1 MGQVEGLKPN
11 LRGALQVRRSV
22 AARAWSIS
30 RRLMRTSRRALPS
43 TAHSDVASKPFFWR
57 NMLRSLI
64 SSMGR
69 WSCRSRSGS
78 DADPPPGSFLGS
90 STNSDTLQTMLNWL
104 LRIGQ
109 TGWTARSR
117 PTFSTLQNAAS
128 AELASLGSPLVRL
141 LGEALVPL
149 AQLSTHR
156 CGISL
161 ILGARLRPA
170 ADISCG
176 VRYGRRILCWLFQ
189 PDRPD
194 RPSCN
199 RTRLAAALIDCP
211 TCDGVR
217 RLPRPLWLGLRL
229 SAVLEAPTRIPQGGI
244 GPLLV
249 PAAASYHLH
258 CRRC

>member
-1 MGQVEGLKPN
+1 M
-11 LRGALQVRRSV
+11 LQ
-22 AARAWSIS
+22 I
-30 RRLMRTSRRALPS
+30 LNCS
-43 TAHSDVASKPFFWR
+43 TGTWIR
-57 NMLRSLI
+57 
-64 SSMGR
+64 
-69 WSCRSRSGS
+69 RSRSFS
-78 DADPPPGSFLGS
+78 DADLPPAVASGGASPPIRILSRRRSISSFRF
-90 STNSDTLQTMLNWL
+90 DRLQC
-104 LRIGQ
+104 
-109 TGWTARSR
+109 TARNRFGSIECR
-117 PTFSTLQNAAS
+117 ECGHRS
-128 AELASLGSPLVRL
+128 AFRCPRV
-141 LGEALVPL
+141 LGESLVPL

-161 ILGARLRPA
+161 TLGARVRPA